1 MGRTRKGRIN
11 HANLTV
17 GLAIEGSRIAF
28 MRMRVFLK
36 SPVLENGTPGSVRGA
51 SGNWRPY
58 RDGLND
64 GCIYEAP
71 YFSGFSIWLDFDSS
85 RSTWPAGCRLCR
97 IPGTEAT
104 TER

>member
-1 MGRTRKGRIN
+1 MGKERTGIRRLQRKHGPDTKGRIN

-58 RDGLND
+58 RDVRQAKLGAFRRVRVPAREGL
-64 GCIYEAP
+64 
-71 YFSGFSIWLDFDSS
+71 
-85 RSTWPAGCRLCR
+85 
-97 IPGTEAT
+97 T
-104 TER
+104 THLYRVLQ